1 MKAMKA
7 VYWMASENLPM
18 TKDESMMQLLKDLGV
33 PIACLQVSERVD
45 YKSYYT
51 DNEILSAISGQIDAE
66 VSERIER
73 SPFVIILAD
82 ESTDIANK
90 KRTTMHARIVDP
102 KTSVAETVYLRDVE
116 YEDGTGEGLAQEIL
130 NEAQKR
136 KIPPT
141 KMIGFGSDGANVMSG
156 EGKGVHGRL
165 KEQNAHMVHIHC
177 MAHRLA
183 LCTSQAA
190 NYIPRL
196 KKYQEWLTSLFYY
209 MKASATREHK
219 LHKVQ
224 EVLNI
229 PVLKYK
235 EIHAVRWLSCYEA
248 VEAVYR
254 TLDPLISFF
263 HQRKASKD
271 PKAKGLLKAMAS
283 TQFIYI
289 TYLPMDVLPI
299 VSRLC
304 LQPQAENLDVA
315 KAKVLIVSLIR
326 KI

>member
-1 MKAMKA
+1 MYCKLCLKKGKKNTMTAGCKSFKTSSLTRHEELTDHKHAIAEGELQANFNASLSKMFIEEDEAIMKAMKA

-18 TKDESMMQLLKDLGV
+18 TKYESMMQLLKDLGV
-33 PIACLQVSERVD
+33 PIACLKVSERVD
-45 YKSYYT
+45 YESYYT
-51 DNEILSAISGQIDAE
+51 ANEILSAISTQIDAE

-73 SPFVIILAD
+73 SPFVTILAD

-90 KRTTMHARIVDP
+90 KRMTMHARIVDP

-130 NEAQKR
+130 NEVQKR

-190 NYIPRL
+190 NDIPRL

-209 MKASATREHK
+209 MKASATREHE

-224 EVLNI
+224 EVLNH

-235 EIHAVRWLSCYEA
+235 EIHAVYHCW
-248 VEAVYR
+248 
-254 TLDPLISFF
+254 F
-263 HQRKASKD
+263 
-271 PKAKGLLKAMAS
+271 
-283 TQFIYI
+283 
-289 TYLPMDVLPI
+289 
-299 VSRLC
+299 
-304 LQPQAENLDVA
+304 
-315 KAKVLIVSLIR
+315 
-326 KI
+326 